1 MFNDKYHLIIEK
13 WYIYITP
20 IFFGYYCN
28 KTRSLFVLTVTD
40 LDKNNLKRR
49 EYNSIVNKHS
59 NNLFGYA
66 IKFLRNREDAKDI
79 VQDVFEK
86 LWLNRKK
93 VEIEKAKSWMFTT
106 AHNAMINFSNR
117 KGRVQLTEEFSM
129 YDQGVAPCYNN
140 ESNEV
145 VERAV
150 SILPPIQKS
159 VILLRDLEG
168 YSYKEIG
175 GILNL
180 SDSQVKVYLF
190 RGRKKIKKQLKG
202 MIELV

>member
-1 MFNDKYHLIIEK
+1 MK
-13 WYIYITP
+13 
-20 IFFGYYCN
+20 
-28 KTRSLFVLTVTD
+28 RS
-40 LDKNNLKRR
+40 
-49 EYNSIVNKHS
+49 EYNKIVHEHS
-59 NNLFGYA
+59 GNLYGYA
-66 IKFLRNREDAKDI
+66 IRFLRNEEDAKDI

-86 LWLNRKK
+86 LWINRRK

-106 AHNAMINFSNR
+106 AHNAMINFATR
-117 KGRVQLTEEFSM
+117 KGRMHLT
-129 YDQGVAPCYNN
+129 DQIVTEGRERSAASIF
-140 ESNEV
+140 ESNQV

-175 GILNL
+175 EILKL

-190 RGRKKIKKQLKG
+190 RARKKIKKQLKG